1 MEFKW
6 MGGTG
11 FTATEV
17 EELSKCLENLI
28 NVPEGGIPLAR
39 GMGMSWANLSRIP
52 ADMENEYATELIEK
66 VEEFEPR
73 VSVSEVTFSFEA
85 ETVVANITFERRE
98 EELW

>member
-1 MEFKW
+1 MEW
-6 MGGTG
+6 NWVNRDD
-11 FTATEV
+11 FTSDEIP
-17 EELSKCLENLI
+17 EISKCLENLLNI
-28 NVPEGGIPLAR
+28 PEGSIPLAR
-39 GMGMSWANLSRIP
+39 KMGVSWANLSRIP